1 MTTIIYDQD
10 GRIIL
15 TQSGDM
21 GVTEVN
27 VLTYEVPKGYRA
39 VSVNPETKE
48 VTLEEVPKSET
59 EIQLAEL
66 QAKVAELEQIQ
77 NAQLGVE

>member
-1 MTTIIYDQD
+1 MTTIIYDQT
-10 GRIIL
+10 GRIIM

-21 GVTEVN
+21 GATEVH
-27 VLTYEVPKGYRA
+27 VLTHEVPKGYHP

-48 VTLEEVPKSET
+48 VTLEEVPKTET
-59 EIQLAEL
+59 EQQIAEL